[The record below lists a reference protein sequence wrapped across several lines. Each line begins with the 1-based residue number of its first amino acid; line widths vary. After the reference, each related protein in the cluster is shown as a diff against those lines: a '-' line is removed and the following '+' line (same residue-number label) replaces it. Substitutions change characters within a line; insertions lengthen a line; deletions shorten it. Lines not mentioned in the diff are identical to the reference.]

1 MSKSRSRR
9 PSRRAE
15 PAEPPPP
22 RNQRI
27 IGLDLGSR
35 RIGVA
40 ISDARGGFVAHRRV
54 IERRDL
60 ARDQAAVAAITDDY
74 PSATIL
80 VGLPLSLDGSDGP
93 QAARTRQWARQL
105 LADQWDAVVLRDE
118 RLTTAAARE
127 RSGECPID
135 AVAAEVLVQDFLND
149 RGAW

>member
-1 MSKSRSRR
+1 M
-9 PSRRAE
+9 
-15 PAEPPPP
+15 
-22 RNQRI
+22 
-27 IGLDLGSR
+27 
-35 RIGVA
+35 
-40 ISDARGGFVAHRRV
+40 AHRRV
-54 IERRDL
+54 IERRNL
-60 ARDQAAVAAITDDY
+60 ARDRAAVVAIIDDY